1 MHPSNL
7 GDGLIDWFPIAVRDF
22 IWIPLG
28 LSAGLQFLILGVFGG
43 FVMGGSQALARS
55 LFAYI
60 IPKNKSGEFF
70 GFFGFIYKT
79 SSFIGPFI
87 YALTVSLS
95 DTRVGI
101 FSILI
106 FVALGTTILGKVD
119 VAAGRLFAE
128 RENT

>member
-1 MHPSNL
+1 VDMQWLTL
-7 GDGLIDWFPIAVRDF
+7 GIMVGLV
-22 IWIPLG
+22 L
-28 LSAGLQFLILGVFGG
+28 
-43 FVMGGSQALARS
+43 GGSQSLARS
-55 LFAYI
+55 FFSYMT
-60 IPKNKSGEFF
+60 PQSRSGEFF
-70 GFFGFIYKT
+70 GFFGFVYKT

>member
-1 MHPSNL
+1 MLDKYLLPAASPSRL
-7 GDGLIDWFPIAVRDF
+7 LKYRMEKSSF
-22 IWIPLG
+22 
-28 LSAGLQFLILGVFGG
+28 G
-43 FVMGGSQALARS
+43 FV
-55 LFAYI
+55 
-60 IPKNKSGEFF
+60 
-70 GFFGFIYKT
+70 YKT

-106 FVALGTTILGKVD
+106 FVAIGTVILGKVD

-128 RENT
+128 RENS